1 MIVAMNRRVCGTV
14 RTLDAGIRDL
24 AQKRVEA
31 IVTHTRAAYQFSAA
45 IDYLCGDAITGNA
58 EDGTR
63 LAARAA
69 GKVTPGLDHDT
80 PPIMACED
88 FPYMLNKRPGAYM
101 MLGNDGGATVYHPQ
115 YTLNDDAI
123 PAGCSWFAEM
133 LEARL
138 PA

>member
-1 MIVAMNRRVCGTV
+1 MIVAMNRCVCGTV

-24 AQKRVEA
+24 AQERVEA
-31 IVTHTRAAYQFSAA
+31 IVTHPCAAYQRSAE
-45 IDYLCGDAITGNA
+45 IDYLHGDAITVNA
-58 EDGTR
+58 EVGTL
-63 LAARAA
+63 LAAQAA

-80 PPIMACED
+80 PPIMACKD
-88 FPYMLNKRPGAYM
+88 FSYMLNKRPGAYI